1 WSIISF
7 VSPSASFRV
16 RLTHP
21 DVQLPQLLG
30 IHLTGRLGHDTGSTL
45 RFRECNHFPN
55 GAGATHEHDQT
66 VQSECQSTMGRRAV
80 LEGIQQE
87 AEFFLLFFS
96 RNTQYTEHGLLHIL
110 TMDTHGTATELG
122 TVEHHV
128 IGTGQSGQRVGF
140 QLFRRAV
147 GRSERVVQCTD
158 AAVIVLFKH
167 REVDY
172 PQGSPLTGKQI
183 EVVAQLDPQ
192 RTQGFADDLGGVGT
206 KEHDITVFCLNPV
219 QNRLHLV
226 FGNKLQNRRL
236 EPFHAF
242 AALVDL
248 DVGQPFGAIDTD
260 ILGVVVNFLTGQLAP
275 LGQAQCR
282 HAAVGI
288 ISRATEHLELHIL
301 EQALHINQLQGDPHV
316 RLVGAIAAHG
326 LGVAHPGEVTQ
337 LHIQHF
343 LEQGTDHAFSDSH
356 DFLFTEETGFDINL
370 GEFRLTIGPQVFVT
384 ETFGDLVITVKARH
398 HQQLLKE
405 LRRLGQGK
413 EAARMSP
420 AGNQIVTSPF
430 WCCLGQNRRFHIQE
444 TLLVQ
449 VSTQAGRNTGTQP
462 QLVGHFRATQIQEA
476 IAQSNVF
483 THIGIFIQGEW
494 RGFGLVQHNQAL
506 GQNLDLTG
514 HHVGVVGSFR
524 PHPDLSGY
532 LNHVLAADPISQLET
547 FLIVR
552 IEDYLGNAFAIT
564 DIQENNTAV
573 VTPPVNPTTQG

>member
-282 HAAVGI
+282 HAAFGI

-301 EQALHINQLQGDPHV
+301 EQVLHINQLQGDPQV

-343 LEQGTDHAFSDSH
+343 LEQGTDHALSDSH
-356 DFLFTEETGFDINL
+356 NFLFTEETGFDINL
-370 GEFRLTIGPQVFVT
+370 GEFRLAIGPQVFIP
-384 ETFGDLVITVKARH
+384 ETFGDLIVAIKTCH
-398 HQQLLKE
+398 HQQLLE
-405 LRRLGQGK
+405 QLGRLGQGK
-413 EAARMSP
+413 ETTRMSP
-420 AGNQIVTSPF
+420 AGNQIVASPF
-430 WCCLGQNRRFHIQE
+430 WRCLGQNRRFHIQKA
-444 TLLVQ
+444 LLVQ
-449 VSTQAGRNTGTQP
+449 ITTQACSDPGAQTQFVSH
-462 QLVGHFRATQIQEA
+462 LRATQVQEP
-476 IAQSNVF
+476 ITQTHVF
-483 THIGIFIQGEW
+483 PDIGVFVQGEW
-494 RGFGLVQHNQAL
+494 RRLRLVQYYQAFCQHL
-506 GQNLDLTG
+506 NLAGHHIEVVSPFRAHTDLTG
-514 HHVGVVGSFR
+514 N
-524 PHPDLSGY
+524 
-532 LNHVLAADPISQLET
+532 LNHVLAADPIGQLEA

-552 IEDYLGNAFAIT
+552 IEDHLGNSFAVA
-564 DIQENNTAV
+564 DVEENNTAMV
-573 VTPPVNPTTQG
+573 ASPVNPTT